1 MKKAFTL
8 VELLFVMV
16 VLAIIAGI
24 GTDILRSLFDNY
36 AVTAQIHRLES
47 VANNAADTIAARLEK
62 RVPQTT
68 AIETVTETVT
78 GTSTNYEPLSPITGG
93 TARNG
98 GKLVFFRKAYELE
111 RNFISKKAGAE
122 ENVARTSGFISELKT
137 TTTTTTT
144 ATTTTTTTGD
154 SVRFADRVE
163 FVSVDTA
170 DLNLDDYELFFS
182 NDSSLLYENKGNHF
196 DRYYNNGD
204 NKSFAYQCD
213 EGGLNFQDGKFILE
227 RRGCP
232 ASDGAIIRPSMAA
245 LVHKFSLSKEIDKI
259 YLEDDN
265 LYLDT
270 CNINGINCK
279 KSLLAT
285 GVSVFRFSAF
295 GSDPNIAN
303 TIVFKLCL
311 AEDDGEAELC
321 QSRIVR

>member
-8 VELLFVMV
+8 VELIFVMV
-16 VLAIIAGI
+16 VLAIVAGI

-47 VANNAADTIAARLEK
+47 VANNAADTIATRLEK

-68 AIETVTETVT
+68 AIEASTT
-78 GTSTNYEPLSPITGG
+78 GAGGRKYQPLSPLNN
-93 TARNG
+93 AAANS

-111 RNFISKKAGAE
+111 RNFISAKNDGVE
-122 ENVARTSGFISELKT
+122 GPRTSGFISELKT

-144 ATTTTTTTGD
+144 GD
-154 SVRFADRVE
+154 SRQFVDRVE
-163 FVSVDTA
+163 FVSKDA
-170 DLNLDDYELFFS
+170 ASLDLNHYEIFFS
-182 NDSSLLYENKGNHF
+182 NDSGLLYENKYDHF
-196 DRYYNNGD
+196 DRYYSG
-204 NKSFAYQCD
+204 NKSFAYRCA
-213 EGGLNFQDGKFILE
+213 GGSIEFREGKFTLE

-232 ASDGAIIRPSMAA
+232 ASTTDIIRPSMAA

-259 YLEDDN
+259 YLENNN
-265 LYLDT
+265 LFLET
-270 CNINGINCK
+270 CNINGANCK
-279 KSLLAT
+279 KSLLAS
-285 GVSVFRFSAF
+285 GVSAFRFSAL
-295 GSDPNIAN
+295 GSDPNIAS

>member
-8 VELLFVMV
+8 VELIFVMV
-16 VLAIIAGI
+16 VLAIVAAI

-68 AIETVTETVT
+68 AIETNAVDRR
-78 GTSTNYEPLSPITGG
+78 YQPLSPITR
-93 TARNG
+93 ADANN

-122 ENVARTSGFISELKT
+122 EEVARTSGFISELETNTIT
-137 TTTTTTT
+137 TTTE
-144 ATTTTTTTGD
+144 D
-154 SVRFADRVE
+154 SRNFTDTVRF
-163 FVSVDTA
+163 VSNDTA
-170 DLNLDDYELFFS
+170 DLNLDDFELFFS

-196 DRYYNNGD
+196 DRYYSG
-204 NKSFAYQCD
+204 NKSFAYQCTQ
-213 EGGLNFQDGKFILE
+213 GSIGFTDGKFILE

-232 ASDGAIIRPSMAA
+232 ASTSTIIRPSMAA
-245 LVHKFSLSKEIDKI
+245 LVHRFYLSNEIDKI
-259 YLEDDN
+259 YLEDSN
-265 LYLDT
+265 LYLET
-270 CNINGINCK
+270 CDINGENCRE
-279 KSLLAT
+279 SLLAT
-285 GVSVFRFSAF
+285 GVSAFRFSAL
-295 GSDPNIAN
+295 GSDPNIAS

>member
-16 VLAIIAGI
+16 VLAIIAGV

-47 VANNAADTIAARLEK
+47 VANNAADTIATRLEK
-62 RVPQTT
+62 RVRQTT
-68 AIETVTETVT
+68 AIETVTE
-78 GTSTNYEPLSPITGG
+78 TSTNYEPLSPITGG
-93 TARNG
+93 TARDG
-98 GKLVFFRKAYELE
+98 AKLVFFRKAYELE

-144 ATTTTTTTGD
+144 GD
-154 SVRFADRVE
+154 SRNFTDRVE
-163 FVSVDTA
+163 FVSNDTA
-170 DLNLDDYELFFS
+170 DLNLDDFELFFS
-182 NDSSLLYENKGNHF
+182 NDSSLLYENKGDHF
-196 DRYYNNGD
+196 GRYYKNNGK
-204 NKSFAYQCD
+204 KSFAYQCAQGNI
-213 EGGLNFQDGKFILE
+213 EFKAGSFILE
-227 RRGCP
+227 RSGCP
-232 ASDGAIIRPSMAA
+232 ASTSTIVRPSMAA
-245 LVHKFSLSKEIDKI
+245 LVHKYYLSKEIDKI
-259 YLEDDN
+259 YLEDNN

-270 CNINGINCK
+270 CDIKGACK

-285 GVSVFRFSAF
+285 GVSTFRFSAL
-295 GSDPNIAN
+295 GSDPNIAS

-311 AEDDGEAELC
+311 VENDGKAEAC

>member
-16 VLAIIAGI
+16 VLAIIAGV

-47 VANNAADTIAARLEK
+47 VANNAADMIATRLEK

-68 AIETVTETVT
+68 AIETSTDT
-78 GTSTNYEPLSPITGG
+78 GAKNYEPLSAIN
-93 TARNG
+93 AQS

-111 RNFISKKAGAE
+111 RNFISAKNGGVKAP
-122 ENVARTSGFISELKT
+122 RTSGFISELKT
-137 TTTTTTT
+137 TTT
-144 ATTTTTTTGD
+144 GD
-154 SVRFADRVE
+154 NGNFTDKVE
-163 FVSVDTA
+163 FTSKETDLA

-182 NDSSLLYENKGNHF
+182 NDSSLLYENKSNHF
-196 DRYYNNGD
+196 GRYYSG
-204 NKSFAYQCD
+204 NKSFAYQCTPGKL
-213 EGGLNFQDGKFILE
+213 EFQNGIFTLT
-227 RRGCP
+227 RSACP
-232 ASDGAIIRPSMAA
+232 ASTSTIIRPSMAT
-245 LVHKFSLSKEIDKI
+245 LIHKYYLSKEIDKI
-259 YLEDDN
+259 YLEDNN

-270 CNINGINCK
+270 CDIKGTCK

-285 GVSVFRFSAF
+285 GVSTFRFSAL
-295 GSDPNIAN
+295 GSDPNIAS

-311 AEDDGEAELC
+311 VENDGKAEAC

>member
-8 VELLFVMV
+8 VELIFVMV

-47 VANNAADTIAARLEK
+47 VANNAADTIATRLEK

-68 AIETVTETVT
+68 AIETSTDI
-78 GTSTNYEPLSPITGG
+78 GTNYQPLSAID
-93 TARNG
+93 AKN

-111 RNFISKKAGAE
+111 RNFISAKKGGAS
-122 ENVARTSGFISELKT
+122 APRTSGFINELKT
-137 TTTTTTT
+137 TTTI
-144 ATTTTTTTGD
+144 GD
-154 SVRFADRVE
+154 SGNFADKVE
-163 FVSVDTA
+163 FTSIDAA
-170 DLNLDDYELFFS
+170 DLDLNEYELFFS
-182 NDSSLLYENKGNHF
+182 NDSSLLYENKSNHF
-196 DRYYNNGD
+196 ERYYKNSGK
-204 NKSFAYQCD
+204 KSFAYQCA
-213 EGGLNFQDGKFILE
+213 GGKLEFQTGKFILE
-227 RRGCP
+227 RNGCQ
-232 ASDGAIIRPSMAA
+232 ASTSTIVRPSMAA
-245 LVHKFSLSKEIDKI
+245 LIHKFSLSKEIDKI
-259 YLEDDN
+259 YLEDNN

-270 CNINGINCK
+270 CDIKGACK

-285 GVSVFRFSAF
+285 GVSTFRFSAL
-295 GSDPNIAN
+295 GSDPNIAS